1 MSIRNNLSE
10 ISQQQGT
17 DSIQHISSS
26 QADSN
31 SSSQEIPSFYDK
43 QMFINTSTRAMS
55 SVYA

>member
-17 DSIQHISSS
+17 DSIQHISSL

-31 SSSQEIPSFYDK
+31 SSSQAIPSFYDK